1 MRNVVQSVSQAA
13 MLLVLL
19 LLGACAGTSDYMRNV
34 EPAQANYAPEPDKAL
49 IVFMRPSGLGFA
61 VQSSVFDV
69 TDGNPHFVG
78 IVSAKKKIAY
88 YAAPGQRRYMV
99 IGESADFM
107 GATLDA
113 EKVYYALVTPRM
125 GWWKAR
131 FSLRPLHGT
140 DIQGSEFADWFSDT
154 QWVENGDG
162 ATTWA
167 AQNMSSI
174 REKMAEDLPEW
185 NGKPNKPM
193 LQAADGQP
201 GLYKPPAA
209 K

>member
-1 MRNVVQSVSQAA
+1 MRNTVQTMCKSA

-69 TDGNPHFVG
+69 TDGNPDFVG
-78 IVSAKKKIAY
+78 IVSAKKKIAH
-88 YAAPGQRRYMV
+88 YATPGERRFMV
-99 IGESADFM
+99 ISESADFM

-113 EKVYYALVTPRM
+113 GKVYYALVTPRIGM
-125 GWWKAR
+125 WKAR
-131 FSLRPLHGT
+131 FSLKPVHSG
-140 DIQGSEFADWFSDT
+140 DFKGPDFADWFTDT
-154 QWVENGDG
+154 QWVETLDS
-162 ATTWA
+162 AKTWS
-167 AQNMSSI
+167 AQNMPSI

-185 NGKPNKPM
+185 QQKPNKPM
-193 LQAADGQP
+193 LYAADGQP
-201 GLYKPPAA
+201 DLYTPPAA